1 MFKQVAR
8 FGAIVSALL
17 LTGIAAGTA
26 PARAGDDMYM
36 VSIADA
42 MATSDWH
49 EKIDGSVKFYFG
61 DQAHPAVQKQLGNYV
76 ANEKTN
82 GFAKSSETACTWAL
96 LSALVKFQ
104 RRAQQLGANAVINIH
119 SYYKRRDY
127 SSETQ
132 VQCYNGFLMSGV
144 ALKGDFVRIH

>member
-1 MFKQVAR
+1 MFNSTGR
-8 FGAIVSALL
+8 FGAVVSALL
-17 LTGIAAGTA
+17 FAGIAAGA
-26 PARAGDDMYM
+26 SPARAADDVYM
-36 VSIADA
+36 ISISDA

-61 DQAHPAVQKQLGNYV
+61 DQGHPGVTKQLGNYV

-82 GFAKSSETACTWAL
+82 GFAKSDEAACTWAL

-104 RRAQQLGANAVINIH
+104 SRAQQLGANAVINIH
-119 SYYKRRDY
+119 SYYKRQDH

-132 VQCYNGFLMSGV
+132 VECHKGFLISGV